1 MTTGNQLIVVNDY
14 LQLHI
19 VIAQLRRVNHTVVRV
34 VVIDDGH
41 RRCTG
46 VGGGIDFRRITA
58 SRRDVTV
65 TVGLGR
71 RYRNGIAFGDHF
83 GPGNGAIVVAKA
95 GYGITVAVNHHRV
108 TVVVE

>member
-19 VIAQLRRVNHTVVRV
+19 VIAQLRRVDDAIVRV

-46 VGGGIDFRRITA
+46 VGDGIDFRRITA

-71 RYRNGIAFGDHF
+71 RYRNGIAFGNHF
-83 GPGNGAIVVAKA
+83 GPGNGAVVVGEA
-95 GYGITVAVNHHRV
+95 GDSITVLIHNDRVTVAV
-108 TVVVE
+108 E